1 MWKGKVMLKRAIDL
15 MLICLLLSGCQST
28 AHSSPTSGLRAT
40 DSPRSPSITVN
51 PPTQTPAASTQK
63 VSATPDPA
71 EYLVRENKSDVWDA
85 PENEGRYDN
94 LQTQLILGERVRVL
108 EQRGDWSRIV
118 AVEQPSRKDASGYPG
133 WVRSAGL
140 VPGWPVANEFIIVM
154 IPRTRLYDQPDGSPI
169 MEITLDTRLPV
180 LSSNGGWAE
189 VRLPEGTTA
198 WLADGDVRITDSL
211 SAPVPD
217 SGLFALAE
225 SFLGVPY
232 RWGGT
237 TADAF
242 DCSGITYR
250 IFHAYGI
257 TLPRDADDLALA
269 GTEVARADLRKGDMI
284 FTSGS
289 SGGAVSHLGMYWG
302 NGMVL
307 DASGDFGVALRPM
320 PEFFTRMFWITAK
333 RFLPAM

>member
-1 MWKGKVMLKRAIDL
+1 MSIGKAMVENVIGLL
-15 MLICLLLSGCQST
+15 LIGLLLSGCQS
-28 AHSSPTSGLRAT
+28 AAPSSPTSGGRGT
-40 DSPRSPSITVN
+40 DPPRTPAITIN
-51 PPTQTPAASTQK
+51 PPTKTPAASTPED
-63 VSATPDPA
+63 SASLDPA
-71 EYLVRENKSDVWDA
+71 EYLVREIKSDVWDS

-140 VPGWPVANEFIIVM
+140 VQGWPVAEEYLVVM
-154 IPRTRLYDQPDGSPI
+154 KPRTRLYDQPDGSPI
-169 MEITLDTRLPV
+169 LEITLDTRLPV
-180 LSSNGGWAE
+180 LSSKDGWAE
-189 VRLPEGTTA
+189 VRLPEGTSA
-198 WLADGDVRITDSL
+198 WLAEGDVRITDSL

-217 SGLFALAE
+217 ASLFTLAE

-257 TLPRDADDLALA
+257 TLPRDADDLALT

-289 SGGAVSHLGMYWG
+289 SGGAVSHLGLYWG

-333 RFLPAM
+333 RFLPDW